1 MFSADSD
8 FFPWDFIFLSRLERP
23 SVRNKF
29 WNFGVITQFS
39 IIETTVPG
47 KQITWFGK
55 TYELVRGYHTGVP
68 KSNNIRFYADDTT
81 FMHKTENGSEL
92 RRDWRSY

>member
-8 FFPWDFIFLSRLERP
+8 FFPCDFIFLSRLERP

-29 WNFGVITQFS
+29 WNFGIITQFS

-47 KQITWFGK
+47 KQIT
-55 TYELVRGYHTGVP
+55 
-68 KSNNIRFYADDTT
+68 
-81 FMHKTENGSEL
+81 
-92 RRDWRSY
+92 